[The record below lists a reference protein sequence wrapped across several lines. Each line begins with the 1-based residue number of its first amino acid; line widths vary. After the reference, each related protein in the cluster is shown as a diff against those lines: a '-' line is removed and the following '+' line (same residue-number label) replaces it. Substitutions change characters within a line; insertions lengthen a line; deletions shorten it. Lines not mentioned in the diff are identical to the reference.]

1 MPNSLVGSLIRCY
14 WPGLYE
20 PTPGGEKKLAL
31 RWDDYEVAKSASTSG
46 TAAGAVITAFWVR
59 QISSS
64 FLHS

>member
-1 MPNSLVGSLIRCY
+1 MPNSLVGSLIRMH

-31 RWDDYEVAKSASTSG
+31 RWEDYEVAKSASTSR
-46 TAAGAVITAFWVR
+46 TAADAVITTFWVR
-59 QISSS
+59 QISPN